1 MGALQETDPTMNT
14 AIEKWTDRIW
24 NPTLD
29 TLFPIRCLD
38 CGVPGKFI
46 CPPCAELMPR
56 LEEPFCEIC
65 ANPGTDGICGWCLDK
80 EPEIDQIRAP
90 YLYLPTS
97 PIHKAITLL
106 KYRGIRALAPEIAD
120 LLIRY
125 MEGSPAQF
133 DCIVPVVSHP
143 SRIRRRGYS
152 QAALIAANLGRRLDI
167 PVLEDALTRVRNAP
181 SQLSTRSRE
190 QRWNNVQANFASQ
203 HDLSGLVILLVDDLV
218 TTGSTAASAAHA
230 LKEAGALSVF
240 CLSAART
247 AWSRSPESVGD

>member
-1 MGALQETDPTMNT
+1 MNA

-29 TLFPIRCLD
+29 VLFPIRCLG
-38 CGVPGKFI
+38 CGLPGRFI
-46 CPPCAELMPR
+46 CPVCVEQMPR

-65 ANPGTDGICGWCLDK
+65 ANPGTNGICGWCLDK

-106 KYRGIRALAPEIAD
+106 KYRGIRALAPELAD

-125 MEGSPAQF
+125 MEDSPVRF
-133 DCIVPVVSHP
+133 DCIAPVVSHP

-152 QAALIAANLGRRLDI
+152 QAALIASDLGRNLDI
-167 PVLEDALTRVRNAP
+167 PVLEGALTRVRNAP

-190 QRWNNVQANFASQ
+190 QRWNNVQANFTSQ

>member
-1 MGALQETDPTMNT
+1 MNT
-14 AIEKWTDRIW
+14 VIEKWTDRIW
-24 NPTLD
+24 NPALD
-29 TLFPIRCLD
+29 VLFPIRCLG
-38 CGVPGKFI
+38 CGLPGRFI
-46 CPPCAELMPR
+46 CLVCVEQMPR

-106 KYRGIRALAPEIAD
+106 KYRGIRALAPELAD

-125 MEGSPAQF
+125 MKDSPARF

-190 QRWNNVQANFASQ
+190 QRWDNVQANFASQ

>member
-1 MGALQETDPTMNT
+1 
-14 AIEKWTDRIW
+14 
-24 NPTLD
+24 
-29 TLFPIRCLD
+29 
-38 CGVPGKFI
+38 
-46 CPPCAELMPR
+46 MPR

-106 KYRGIRALAPEIAD
+106 KYRGIRALAPELAD

-125 MEGSPAQF
+125 MKDSPARF

-190 QRWNNVQANFASQ
+190 QRWDNVQANFASQ

>member
-1 MGALQETDPTMNT
+1 
-14 AIEKWTDRIW
+14 
-24 NPTLD
+24 
-29 TLFPIRCLD
+29 
-38 CGVPGKFI
+38 
-46 CPPCAELMPR
+46 MPR

-90 YLYLPTS
+90 YLYLATS

-106 KYRGIRALAPEIAD
+106 KYRGIRALAPELAD

-125 MEGSPAQF
+125 MEDSPARF
-133 DCIVPVVSHP
+133 DCIAPVVSHP

-152 QAALIAANLGRRLDI
+152 QAALIASDLGRNLDI
-167 PVLEDALTRVRNAP
+167 PVLEGALTRVRNAP

-190 QRWNNVQANFASQ
+190 QRWNNVQANFTSQ

-230 LKEAGALSVF
+230 LKEAGALGVF
-240 CLSAART
+240 CIAVARAT
-247 AWSRSPESVGD
+247 SRPQRV

>member
-1 MGALQETDPTMNT
+1 MNA

-29 TLFPIRCLD
+29 VLFPIRCLG
-38 CGVPGKFI
+38 CSVPGRFI
-46 CPPCAELMPR
+46 CASCAELMPR

-90 YLYLPTS
+90 YLYLATS

-106 KYRGIRALAPEIAD
+106 KYRGIRALAPELAD

-125 MEGSPAQF
+125 MEDSPARF
-133 DCIVPVVSHP
+133 DCIAPVVSHP

-152 QAALIAANLGRRLDI
+152 QAALIASDLGRNLDI
-167 PVLEDALTRVRNAP
+167 PVLEGALTRVRNAP

-190 QRWNNVQANFASQ
+190 QRWNNVQANFTSQ

-230 LKEAGALSVF
+230 LKEAGALGVF
-240 CLSAART
+240 CIAVARAT
-247 AWSRSPESVGD
+247 SRPQRV

>member
-1 MGALQETDPTMNT
+1 MNT
-14 AIEKWTDRIW
+14 VIEKWTDRIW
-24 NPTLD
+24 NPALD
-29 TLFPIRCLD
+29 VLFPIRCLG
-38 CGVPGKFI
+38 CGLPGRFI
-46 CPPCAELMPR
+46 CLVCVEQMPR

-218 TTGSTAASAAHA
+218 TTGSTAASAAHT

>member
-1 MGALQETDPTMNT
+1 MNT
-14 AIEKWTDRIW
+14 VIEKWTDRIW
-24 NPTLD
+24 NPALD
-29 TLFPIRCLD
+29 VLFPIRCLG
-38 CGVPGKFI
+38 CGLPGRLI
-46 CPPCAELMPR
+46 CLVCVEQMPR

-65 ANPGTDGICGWCLDK
+65 ANPDTDGICGWCLDK

-167 PVLEDALTRVRNAP
+167 PVLENALTRVRNAP

-218 TTGSTAASAAHA
+218 TTGSTAATAAHA